1 LTPWFIVT
9 DPGASAEGRY
19 TAVSGSPVS
28 LARKVIPINGASY
41 TSLLAAAPALPLS
54 VLRNISE
61 LAGVH
66 HYVAAGDIVESL
78 GNMMIVHAATTGYK
92 TITFPQT
99 LPRIFETALYP
110 SDNLMCNNC
119 AQLSQLP
126 FNDGD
131 TRVPLDIASTREL
144 RDVKRDKC
152 IRLGGRS
159 RHA

>member
-110 SDNLMCNNC
+110 SDN
-119 AQLSQLP
+119 
-126 FNDGD
+126 DGD